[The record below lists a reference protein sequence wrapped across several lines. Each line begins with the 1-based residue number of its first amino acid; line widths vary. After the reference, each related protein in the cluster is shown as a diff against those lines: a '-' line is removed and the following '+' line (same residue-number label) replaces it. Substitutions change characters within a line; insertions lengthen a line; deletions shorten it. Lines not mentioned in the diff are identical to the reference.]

1 VSSPEEARQKVEEAR
16 LQLKNTVGAI
26 GNAIDDTKA
35 EVQQKVRRAAPIAA
49 VAVGALIVLK
59 VLRRG
64 LSR

>member
-26 GNAIDDTKA
+26 GNAIEDTKA